1 MNMDNKSMNKDNES
15 INRYDE
21 KYMRRAIEIAK
32 KGNGWANPNP
42 LVGAVIVKDDKI
54 IGEGAHLKYG
64 SLHAERN
71 AILSAKDNLEKDDKI
86 NSIEGSTIY
95 VTLEPCCHHG
105 KTPPCTEAIIDN
117 KIKRVV
123 IGSRDPNPKVSGKGV
138 RILREAGIEVRTDFL
153 KEECDALNDIFFH
166 YIKNKRPYVLM
177 KYAMTADGK
186 IATSAGKSK
195 WITSTLAREF
205 VQEIRHKYMG
215 IMVGIGTVLADD
227 PLLNCRAKNIQNIR
241 QPVRIICDSNLR
253 IPMESNIVKTAS
265 RYETILVIADKNL
278 NMGEVIREDIN
289 LSKTEKGEKL
299 NSLIDK
305 NIRILNIFDNNSTR
319 IDLKTL
325 MKYLGEEGIDS
336 IILEGGGILNES
348 ALESGIVNEIMSF
361 ISPKIFGGGGKSPVS
376 GKGID
381 EVSDAISLSIKD
393 IKMIGE
399 DILIDY
405 YVGRKEKQ
413 CSQEL

>member
-1 MNMDNKSMNKDNES
+1 MNIDNES
-15 INRYDE
+15 MNIDNESKNKNDE
-21 KYMRRAIEIAK
+21 KYMRRAIGIAK
-32 KGNGWANPNP
+32 KGIGWANPNP
-42 LVGAVIVKDDKI
+42 LVGAVIVKNDKI

-86 NSIEGSTIY
+86 DSIEGSTIY
-95 VTLEPCCHHG
+95 VTLEPCCHYG

-138 RILREAGIEVRTDFL
+138 RIIREAGIEVITDFL

-186 IATSAGKSK
+186 IATSTGKSK
-195 WITSTLAREF
+195 WITSALAREY

-227 PLLNCRAKNIQNIR
+227 PLLNCRAKNISNPRHPI
-241 QPVRIICDSNLR
+241 RIICDSNLR
-253 IPMESNIVKTAS
+253 IPIDSNIVKTAS

-278 NMGEVIREDIN
+278 NMGEVVAEDIK
-289 LSKTEKGEKL
+289 LSTTEKGEKL
-299 NSLIDK
+299 NFLLDK
-305 NIRILNIFDNNSTR
+305 KIKILNIFDKNNTR
-319 IDLKTL
+319 IDLNSL
-325 MKYLGEEGIDS
+325 MKYLGEEGMDS
-336 IILEGGGILNES
+336 ILLEGGGILNES

-361 ISPKIFGGGGKSPVS
+361 ISPKIFGGGGKTPVS
-376 GKGID
+376 GDGID
-381 EVSDAISLSIKD
+381 EPSDAIKLSIKD
-393 IKMIGE
+393 IKMIGD
-399 DILIDY
+399 DILTCY
-405 YVGRKEKQ
+405 YVGRKEK
-413 CSQEL
+413 

>member
-1 MNMDNKSMNKDNES
+1 MNIDNES
-15 INRYDE
+15 MNIDNESKNKNDE
-21 KYMRRAIEIAK
+21 KYMRQAIEIAK
-32 KGNGWANPNP
+32 KGIGWANPNP
-42 LVGAVIVKDDKI
+42 LVGAVIVKNDKI

-86 NSIEGSTIY
+86 DSIEGSTIY
-95 VTLEPCCHHG
+95 VTLEPCCHYG

-138 RILREAGIEVRTDFL
+138 RILREAGIEVITDFL

-186 IATSAGKSK
+186 IATSTGKSK
-195 WITSTLAREF
+195 WITSALAREY

-227 PLLNCRAKNIQNIR
+227 PLLNCRAKNISNPRHPI
-241 QPVRIICDSNLR
+241 RIICDSNLR
-253 IPMESNIVKTAS
+253 IPIDSNIVKTAS

-278 NMGEVIREDIN
+278 NMGEVVAEDIK
-289 LSKTEKGEKL
+289 LSTTEKGEKL
-299 NSLIDK
+299 NFLLDK
-305 NIRILNIFDNNSTR
+305 KIKILNIFDKNNTR
-319 IDLKTL
+319 IDLNSL
-325 MKYLGEEGIDS
+325 MKYLGEEGMDTIL
-336 IILEGGGILNES
+336 LEGGGILNES

-361 ISPKIFGGGGKSPVS
+361 ISPKIFGGGGKTPVS
-376 GKGID
+376 GDGID
-381 EVSDAISLSIKD
+381 EPSDAIKLSIKD
-393 IKMIGE
+393 IKMIGD
-399 DILIDY
+399 DILTCY
-405 YVGRKEKQ
+405 YVGRKEK
-413 CSQEL
+413 

>member
-1 MNMDNKSMNKDNES
+1 MNIDNGSMNIDNES
-15 INRYDE
+15 KNKNDE

-32 KGNGWANPNP
+32 KGSGWANPNP
-42 LVGAVIVKDDKI
+42 LVGAVIVKNDKI

-71 AILSAKDNLEKDDKI
+71 AIISAKDYIEKDDKI
-86 NSIEGSTIY
+86 DSIEGSTIY
-95 VTLEPCCHHG
+95 VTLEPCCHYG

-138 RILREAGIEVRTDFL
+138 RILRKAGIEVRTDFL

-186 IATSAGKSK
+186 IATSTGKSK
-195 WITSTLAREF
+195 WITSALTREF

-227 PLLNCRAKNIQNIR
+227 PLLNCRAKNISNPR
-241 QPVRIICDSNLR
+241 QPIRIICDSNLR
-253 IPMESNIVKTAS
+253 IPIDSNIVKMAS
-265 RYETILVIADKNL
+265 SYETILVIADKNL
-278 NMGEVIREDIN
+278 NMGEVVAEDTK
-289 LSKTEKGEKL
+289 LSTTEKGEKINL
-299 NSLIDK
+299 LLDK
-305 NIRILNIFDNNSTR
+305 GIKVLNIFDKNSTR
-319 IDLKTL
+319 IDLESL
-325 MKYLGEEGIDS
+325 MKYLGEQGIDS
-336 IILEGGGILNES
+336 ILLEGGGILNES

-361 ISPKIFGGGGKSPVS
+361 ISPKIFGGGGKTPVS
-376 GKGID
+376 GNGID
-381 EVSDAISLSIKD
+381 EPSDAIKLKIKD

-399 DILIDY
+399 DILTCY
-405 YVGRKEKQ
+405 YVGRKEK
-413 CSQEL
+413 

>member
-1 MNMDNKSMNKDNES
+1 MNIDNES
-15 INRYDE
+15 MNIDNESKNKNDE
-21 KYMRRAIEIAK
+21 KYMTRAIEIAK
-32 KGNGWANPNP
+32 KGIGWANPNP
-42 LVGAVIVKDDKI
+42 LVGAVIVKNDKI

-71 AILSAKDNLEKDDKI
+71 AILSAKDNIEKDDKI
-86 NSIEGSTIY
+86 DSLEGSTIY

-138 RILREAGIEVRTDFL
+138 KILREAGIEVRTDFL
-153 KEECDALNDIFFH
+153 KEECDLLNDIFFH

-186 IATSAGKSK
+186 IATSTGKSK
-195 WITSTLAREF
+195 WITSALAREY

-227 PLLNCRAKNIQNIR
+227 PLLNCRAKNISNPRHPI
-241 QPVRIICDSNLR
+241 RIICDSNLR
-253 IPMESNIVKTAS
+253 IPIDSNIVKTAS

-278 NMGEVIREDIN
+278 NMGEVVAEDIK
-289 LSKTEKGEKL
+289 LSTTEKGEKL
-299 NSLIDK
+299 NFLLDK
-305 NIRILNIFDNNSTR
+305 KIKILNIFDKNNTR
-319 IDLKTL
+319 IDLNSL
-325 MKYLGEEGIDS
+325 MKYLGEEGMDS
-336 IILEGGGILNES
+336 ILLEGGGILNES

-361 ISPKIFGGGGKSPVS
+361 ISPKIFGGGGKTPVS
-376 GKGID
+376 GDGID
-381 EVSDAISLSIKD
+381 EPSDAIKLSIKD
-393 IKMIGE
+393 IKMIGD
-399 DILIDY
+399 DILTCY
-405 YVGRKEKQ
+405 YVGRKEK
-413 CSQEL
+413 

>member
-1 MNMDNKSMNKDNES
+1 MNIDNES
-15 INRYDE
+15 MNIDNESKNKNDE

-32 KGNGWANPNP
+32 KGIGWANPNP
-42 LVGAVIVKDDKI
+42 LVGAVIVKNDKI

-71 AILSAKDNLEKDDKI
+71 AILSAKDNLEKDDNI
-86 NSIEGSTIY
+86 DSIEGSTIY
-95 VTLEPCCHHG
+95 VTLEPCCHYG

-138 RILREAGIEVRTDFL
+138 RILREAGIEVITDFL

-186 IATSAGKSK
+186 IVTSTGKSK
-195 WITSTLAREF
+195 WITSALAREY

-227 PLLNCRAKNIQNIR
+227 PLLNCRAKNIRNPRHPI
-241 QPVRIICDSNLR
+241 RIICDSNLR
-253 IPMESNIVKTAS
+253 IPIDSNIVKTAS

-278 NMGEVIREDIN
+278 NMGEVVAEDIK
-289 LSKTEKGEKL
+289 LSTTEKGEKL
-299 NSLIDK
+299 NFLLDK
-305 NIRILNIFDNNSTR
+305 KIKILNIFDKNNTR
-319 IDLKTL
+319 IDLNSL
-325 MKYLGEEGIDS
+325 MKYLGEEGMDS
-336 IILEGGGILNES
+336 ILLEGGGILNES

-376 GKGID
+376 GNGID
-381 EVSDAISLSIKD
+381 EVSDAIKLSIKD

-405 YVGRKEKQ
+405 YVGRKEK
-413 CSQEL
+413 

>member
-1 MNMDNKSMNKDNES
+1 MNIDNES
-15 INRYDE
+15 MNIDNESKNKNDE
-21 KYMRRAIEIAK
+21 KYMMRAIEIAK
-32 KGNGWANPNP
+32 KGIGWANPNP
-42 LVGAVIVKDDKI
+42 LVGAVIVKNDKI

-71 AILSAKDNLEKDDKI
+71 AILSAKHNLEKDDKI
-86 NSIEGSTIY
+86 DSIEGSTIY
-95 VTLEPCCHHG
+95 VTLEPCCHYG

-138 RILREAGIEVRTDFL
+138 RVLREAGIEVITDFL

-186 IATSAGKSK
+186 IATSTGKSK
-195 WITSTLAREF
+195 WITSALAREY

-227 PLLNCRAKNIQNIR
+227 PLLNCRAKNISNPRHPIR
-241 QPVRIICDSNLR
+241 LICDSNLR
-253 IPMESNIVKTAS
+253 IPIDSNIVKTAS

-278 NMGEVIREDIN
+278 NMGEVVAEDIK
-289 LSKTEKGEKL
+289 LSTTEKGEKL
-299 NSLIDK
+299 NFLLDK
-305 NIRILNIFDNNSTR
+305 KIKILNIFDKNNTR
-319 IDLKTL
+319 IDLNSL
-325 MKYLGEEGIDS
+325 MKYLGEEGMDS
-336 IILEGGGILNES
+336 ILLEGGGILNES

-361 ISPKIFGGGGKSPVS
+361 ISPKIFGGGGKTPVS
-376 GKGID
+376 GDGID
-381 EVSDAISLSIKD
+381 EPSDAIKLSIKD
-393 IKMIGE
+393 IKMIGD
-399 DILIDY
+399 DILTCY
-405 YVGRKEKQ
+405 YVGRKEK
-413 CSQEL
+413 

>member
-1 MNMDNKSMNKDNES
+1 MNIDNES
-15 INRYDE
+15 MNIDNESKNKNDE
-21 KYMRRAIEIAK
+21 KYMRRAIGIAK
-32 KGNGWANPNP
+32 KGIGWANPNP
-42 LVGAVIVKDDKI
+42 LVGAVIVKNDKI

-86 NSIEGSTIY
+86 DSIEGSTIY
-95 VTLEPCCHHG
+95 VTLEPCCHYG

-138 RILREAGIEVRTDFL
+138 RILREAGIEVITDFL

-186 IATSAGKSK
+186 IATSTGKSK
-195 WITSTLAREF
+195 WITSALAREY

-215 IMVGIGTVLADD
+215 IMAGIGTVLADD
-227 PLLNCRAKNIQNIR
+227 PLLNCRAKNISNPRHPI
-241 QPVRIICDSNLR
+241 RIICDSNLR
-253 IPMESNIVKTAS
+253 IPIDSNIVKTAS

-278 NMGEVIREDIN
+278 NMGEVVAEDIK
-289 LSKTEKGEKL
+289 LSTTEKGEKL
-299 NSLIDK
+299 NFLLDK
-305 NIRILNIFDNNSTR
+305 KIKILNIFDKNNTR
-319 IDLKTL
+319 IDLNSL
-325 MKYLGEEGIDS
+325 VKYLGEEGMDS
-336 IILEGGGILNES
+336 ILLEGGGILNES

-361 ISPKIFGGGGKSPVS
+361 ISPKIFGGGGKTPVS
-376 GKGID
+376 GNGID
-381 EVSDAISLSIKD
+381 EPSDAIKLSIKD
-393 IKMIGE
+393 IKMIGD
-399 DILIDY
+399 DILTCY
-405 YVGRKEKQ
+405 YVGRKEK
-413 CSQEL
+413 

>member
-1 MNMDNKSMNKDNES
+1 MNIDNES
-15 INRYDE
+15 MNIDNESKNKNDE
-21 KYMRRAIEIAK
+21 KYMRRAIVIAK
-32 KGNGWANPNP
+32 KGIGWANPNP
-42 LVGAVIVKDDKI
+42 LVGAVIVKNDKI

-86 NSIEGSTIY
+86 DSIEGSTIY
-95 VTLEPCCHHG
+95 VTLEPCCHYG

-138 RILREAGIEVRTDFL
+138 RILREAGIEVITDFL

-186 IATSAGKSK
+186 IATSTGKSK
-195 WITSTLAREF
+195 WITSALAREY

-227 PLLNCRAKNIQNIR
+227 PLLNCRAKNISNPRHPI
-241 QPVRIICDSNLR
+241 RIICDSNLR
-253 IPMESNIVKTAS
+253 IPIDSNIVKTAS

-278 NMGEVIREDIN
+278 NMGEVVAEDIK
-289 LSKTEKGEKL
+289 LSTTEKGEKL
-299 NSLIDK
+299 NFLLDK
-305 NIRILNIFDNNSTR
+305 KIKILNIFDKNNTR
-319 IDLKTL
+319 IDLNSL
-325 MKYLGEEGIDS
+325 MKYLGEEGMDS
-336 IILEGGGILNES
+336 ILLEGGGILNES

-361 ISPKIFGGGGKSPVS
+361 ISPKIFGGGGKTPVS
-376 GKGID
+376 GDGID
-381 EVSDAISLSIKD
+381 EPSDAIKLSIKD
-393 IKMIGE
+393 IKMIGD
-399 DILIDY
+399 DILTCY
-405 YVGRKEKQ
+405 YVGRKEK
-413 CSQEL
+413 

>member
-1 MNMDNKSMNKDNES
+1 MNIDNES
-15 INRYDE
+15 MNIDNESKNKNDE
-21 KYMRRAIEIAK
+21 KYMRRAIGIAK
-32 KGNGWANPNP
+32 KGIGWANPNP
-42 LVGAVIVKDDKI
+42 LVGAVIVKNDKI

-86 NSIEGSTIY
+86 DSIEGSTIY
-95 VTLEPCCHHG
+95 VTLEPCCHYG

-138 RILREAGIEVRTDFL
+138 RILREAGIEVITDFL

-186 IATSAGKSK
+186 IATSTGKSK
-195 WITSTLAREF
+195 WITSALAREY

-215 IMVGIGTVLADD
+215 IMAGIGTVLADD
-227 PLLNCRAKNIQNIR
+227 PLLNCRAKNISNPRHPI
-241 QPVRIICDSNLR
+241 RIICDSNLR
-253 IPMESNIVKTAS
+253 IPIDSNIVKTAS

-278 NMGEVIREDIN
+278 NMGEVVAEDIK
-289 LSKTEKGEKL
+289 LSTTEKGEKL
-299 NSLIDK
+299 NFLLDK
-305 NIRILNIFDNNSTR
+305 KIKILNIFDKNNTR
-319 IDLKTL
+319 IDLNSL
-325 MKYLGEEGIDS
+325 VKYLGEEGMDS
-336 IILEGGGILNES
+336 ILLEGGGILNES

-376 GKGID
+376 GNGID
-381 EVSDAISLSIKD
+381 EVSDAIKLSIKD

-405 YVGRKEKQ
+405 YVGRKEK
-413 CSQEL
+413 

>member
-1 MNMDNKSMNKDNES
+1 MNIDKESVNIDNES
-15 INRYDE
+15 KYKNDE

-32 KGNGWANPNP
+32 KGSGWANPNP
-42 LVGAVIVKDDKI
+42 LVGAVIVKNDKI

-71 AILSAKDNLEKDDKI
+71 AILSAKDNLEKGDKI
-86 NSIEGSTIY
+86 DSIEGSTIY
-95 VTLEPCCHHG
+95 VTLEPCCHYG

-166 YIKNKRPYVLM
+166 YIKNKKPYVLM

-186 IATSAGKSK
+186 IATSTGKSK
-195 WITSTLAREF
+195 WITSALAREF

-227 PLLNCRAKNIQNIR
+227 PLLNCRAKNISNPRHPI
-241 QPVRIICDSNLR
+241 RIICDSNLR
-253 IPMESNIVKTAS
+253 IPIDSNIVKTAS

-278 NMGEVIREDIN
+278 NMGEVVAEDIK
-289 LSKTEKGEKL
+289 LSTTEKGEKL
-299 NSLIDK
+299 NFLLDK
-305 NIRILNIFDNNSTR
+305 KIKILNIFDKNNTR
-319 IDLKTL
+319 IDINSL
-325 MKYLGEEGIDS
+325 MKYLGEEGMDS
-336 IILEGGGILNES
+336 ILLEGGGILNES

-361 ISPKIFGGGGKSPVS
+361 ISPKIFGGEGKTPVS
-376 GKGID
+376 GDGID
-381 EVSDAISLSIKD
+381 EPSDAIKLSIKD
-393 IKMIGE
+393 IKMIGD
-399 DILIDY
+399 DILTCY
-405 YVGRKEKQ
+405 YVGRKEK
-413 CSQEL
+413 

>member
-1 MNMDNKSMNKDNES
+1 MNIDNES
-15 INRYDE
+15 MNIDNESKNKNDE
-21 KYMRRAIEIAK
+21 KYMRRAIGIAK
-32 KGNGWANPNP
+32 KGIGWANPNP
-42 LVGAVIVKDDKI
+42 LVGAVIVKNDKI

-86 NSIEGSTIY
+86 DSIEGSTIY
-95 VTLEPCCHHG
+95 VTLEPCCHYG

-138 RILREAGIEVRTDFL
+138 RILREAGIEVITDFL

-186 IATSAGKSK
+186 IATSTGKSK
-195 WITSTLAREF
+195 WITSALAREY

-227 PLLNCRAKNIQNIR
+227 PLLNCRAKNISNPRHPI
-241 QPVRIICDSNLR
+241 RIICDSNLR
-253 IPMESNIVKTAS
+253 IPIDSNIVKTAS

-278 NMGEVIREDIN
+278 NMGEVVAEDIK
-289 LSKTEKGEKL
+289 LSTTEKGEKL
-299 NSLIDK
+299 NFLLDK
-305 NIRILNIFDNNSTR
+305 KIKILNIFDKNNTR
-319 IDLKTL
+319 IDLNSL
-325 MKYLGEEGIDS
+325 MKYLGEEGMDS
-336 IILEGGGILNES
+336 ILLEGGGILNES

-361 ISPKIFGGGGKSPVS
+361 ISPKIFGGGGKTPVS
-376 GKGID
+376 GDGID
-381 EVSDAISLSIKD
+381 EPSDAIKLSIKD
-393 IKMIGE
+393 IKMIGD
-399 DILIDY
+399 DILTCY
-405 YVGRKEKQ
+405 YVGRKEK
-413 CSQEL
+413 

>member
-1 MNMDNKSMNKDNES
+1 MNIEKESMNIDNES
-15 INRYDE
+15 INKNDE

-32 KGNGWANPNP
+32 KGSGWANPNP
-42 LVGAVIVKDDKI
+42 LVGAVIVKNDKI
-54 IGEGAHLKYG
+54 IGEGAHLNYG

-86 NSIEGSTIY
+86 DSIEGSTIY
-95 VTLEPCCHHG
+95 VTLEPCCHYG

-138 RILREAGIEVRTDFL
+138 RILREAGIEVITDFL
-153 KEECDALNDIFFH
+153 KEECDALNNIFFH

-186 IATSAGKSK
+186 IATSTGKSK
-195 WITSTLAREF
+195 WITSALAREY

-227 PLLNCRAKNIQNIR
+227 PLLNCRAKNISNPRHPI
-241 QPVRIICDSNLR
+241 RIICDSNLR
-253 IPMESNIVKTAS
+253 IPIDSNIVKTAS

-278 NMGEVIREDIN
+278 NMGEVVAEDIK
-289 LSKTEKGEKL
+289 LSTTEKGEKL
-299 NSLIDK
+299 NFLLDK
-305 NIRILNIFDNNSTR
+305 KIKILNIFDKNNTR
-319 IDLKTL
+319 IDLNSL

-336 IILEGGGILNES
+336 ILLEGGGILNES

-361 ISPKIFGGGGKSPVS
+361 ISPKIFGGGGKTPVS
-376 GKGID
+376 GNGID
-381 EVSDAISLSIKD
+381 EPSDAIKLKIKD
-393 IKMIGE
+393 IKMVGE
-399 DILIDY
+399 DILTCY
-405 YVGRKEKQ
+405 YVGRKEK
-413 CSQEL
+413 